1 MLVTAIT
8 EHDKRRNRIFI
19 DGTFAFLL
27 YKGEIKTYG
36 VKVDAELTPEQY
48 ECIVEEV
55 LLKRAKLRAMNLL
68 TAKSYTKEKLRQKL
82 EQGLYP
88 LDVIEGA
95 LSYVEQFGYIDD
107 DAYAADFIAYNAQGM
122 NRKQMIKKL
131 RSRGVAPDVIERQL
145 EYYLESG
152 EHIDEIA
159 QIRAFLRKKGYV
171 PGETSEEQIYKLK
184 GALFRKGFDSDN
196 ISDAFRSFT

>member
-19 DGTFAFLL
+19 DGSFAFLL

-152 EHIDEIA
+152 EHIDEIT
-159 QIRAFLRKKGYV
+159 QIQAFLRKKGYV

>member
-19 DGTFAFLL
+19 DGSFAFLL
-27 YKGEIKTYG
+27 YKGEMKTYG

-122 NRKQMIKKL
+122 NRKQMINKL

-159 QIRAFLRKKGYV
+159 QIQAFLRKKGYV

>member
-19 DGTFAFLL
+19 DGSFAFLL
-27 YKGEIKTYG
+27 YKGEMKTYG

-88 LDVIEGA
+88 QEVIEGA

-122 NRKQMIKKL
+122 NRKQMINKL

-159 QIRAFLRKKGYV
+159 QIQAFLRKKGYV

-184 GALFRKGFDSDN
+184 GALFRKGFDGDN